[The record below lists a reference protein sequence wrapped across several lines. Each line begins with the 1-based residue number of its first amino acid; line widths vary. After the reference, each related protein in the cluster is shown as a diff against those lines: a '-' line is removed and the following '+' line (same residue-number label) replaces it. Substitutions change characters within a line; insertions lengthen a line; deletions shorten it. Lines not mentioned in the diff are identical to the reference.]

1 MVEGGSVRR
10 CIACGMSET
19 NWSRE
24 ELENAFQNW
33 HATVN
38 RAGSGEGSWRDFLE
52 LFTDDVVYVEQM
64 AGVLNGKDGVWA
76 WAEPS
81 LAQFPGSH
89 TVAFP
94 EHFHV
99 IDETNGTIV
108 AKLDDVMSDPGDG
121 SVWSAPHVSILTY
134 AGNGK
139 FSRQEDIYD
148 VTSFL
153 DLIKGWGRRAMELGT
168 FDEAQRG
175 WFEQVYP
182 ETVPQTVSD

>member
-1 MVEGGSVRR
+1 MGENS
-10 CIACGMSET
+10 
-19 NWSRE
+19 WSRE
-24 ELENAFQNW
+24 ELENAYQNW

-52 LFTDDVVYVEQM
+52 LFTEDVVYHEQM
-64 AGVLNGKDGVWA
+64 AGVLEGRDGIWK

-89 TVAFP
+89 TVSFP
-94 EHFHV
+94 EYFHV

-108 AKLDDVMSDPGDG
+108 AKLDNVMSDPGDG
-121 SVWSAPHVSILTY
+121 SVWGAPHVSILTY
-134 AGNGK
+134 AGNGR

-153 DLIKGWGRRAMELGT
+153 DLIKAWGRRAMELGT
-168 FDEAQRG
+168 FDATQRA
-175 WFEQVYP
+175 WFAQVYP
-182 ETVPQTVSD
+182 ETVPSSAADR

>member
-1 MVEGGSVRR
+1 
-10 CIACGMSET
+10 MSE
-19 NWSRE
+19 NAWSRN
-24 ELENAFQNW
+24 ELESAFQTW
-33 HATVN
+33 LTTVN

-52 LFTDDVVYVEQM
+52 LFTDDVVYHEQM
-64 AGVLNGKDGVWA
+64 AGVLEGKEGIWG

-81 LAQFPGSH
+81 LVQFPGSH

-99 IDETNGTIV
+99 IDEASGVIV
-108 AKLDDVMSDPGDG
+108 AKCDNVMSDPGDG
-121 SVWSAPHVSILTY
+121 SRWAAPHVSILTY

-153 DLIKGWGRRAMELGT
+153 DLIKAWGRRAMELGT
-168 FDEAQRG
+168 FDAAQRG

-182 ETVPQTVSD
+182 DSVPTSVSG